1 MAVNVET
8 FKRGAKKGISTTIY
22 IGKILIPVYFFVTIL
37 KHTPAMGYIASI
49 FKPIMHVVGLP
60 GEAAVPFVVGNM
72 INLYAGI
79 GAISAITLNAKEITI
94 MSVMLCFSHSLFL
107 ETAIC
112 KKIGVSGTF
121 IIIMRLTL
129 AFIFGIVLNIIL

>member
-8 FKRGAKKGISTTIY
+8 LNKGIKKGINTTIY
-22 IGKILIPVYFFVTIL
+22 IGKILIPVYFLVTIM
-37 KHTPAMGYIASI
+37 KHTPIMGYIAYA
-49 FKPIMHVVGLP
+49 FKPIMHLVGLP

-79 GAISAITLNAKEITI
+79 GALSAITLNAKGITI
-94 MSVMLCFSHSLFL
+94 ISVMLCFSHSLFL

-112 KKIGVSGTF
+112 KKIGVSGIF
-121 IIIMRLTL
+121 IIVLRQLL
-129 AFIFGIVLNIIL
+129 AFTAGIILNILL